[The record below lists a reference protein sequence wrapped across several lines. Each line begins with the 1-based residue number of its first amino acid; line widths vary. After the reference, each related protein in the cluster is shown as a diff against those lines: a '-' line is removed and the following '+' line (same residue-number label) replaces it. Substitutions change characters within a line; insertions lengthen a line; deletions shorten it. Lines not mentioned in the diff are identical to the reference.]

1 MALDSKSAKSAK
13 WAKRSRFRTRL
24 GLTFGA
30 LVIAL
35 LLVECAVRVRQ
46 YLRHGTTA
54 ISVYELVHD
63 PVSGLDIP
71 APNSSVG
78 SIRINSLGFR
88 GGEIEMPKPPGRI
101 RLAFLGGST
110 TFCAEIASVEMNW
123 PHRVARALE
132 RRHPGCTFDH
142 INGGTAGYSTA
153 QCLLNLR
160 HRIAPLDPDA
170 IVIYEATNDLTQ
182 DSREL
187 AAKHGLYDP
196 NETEAG
202 WLGKISLTWYLL
214 EKNLRFRSRNE
225 ADRGGTLEL
234 DPKEISPAFRIR
246 LAELV
251 TEAKKV
257 APVVVLVT
265 FSHRARREQSP
276 EERRRASSSSLYY
289 MPFLEVEGI
298 LAGFEE
304 YNRVIREVALATDVV
319 LVEGENTIPG
329 DAAHFFDSVHFTEQ
343 GCALQ
348 AERVLQGL
356 EAFAA
361 FQALL
366 EKRRVAR

>member
-1 MALDSKSAKSAK
+1 MALNSKRAE
-13 WAKRSRFRTRL
+13 RSRFRTRL

-30 LVIAL
+30 LVLAL
-35 LLVECAVRVRQ
+35 LLVECAVRVCQ

-63 PVSGLDIP
+63 PVSGLEIP

-88 GGEIEMPKPPGRI
+88 GAEIEMPKPPGRI

-123 PHRVARALE
+123 PHRVAAALN
-132 RRHPGCTFDH
+132 RRCAGLTFDYV
-142 INGGTAGYSTA
+142 NGGTAGYWTA

-160 HRIAPLDPDA
+160 HRIEPLDPDV

-196 NETEAG
+196 SETEAS
-202 WLGKISLTWYLL
+202 WLGKLSLTWYLL
-214 EKNLRFRSRNE
+214 EKNLRFRARNQ
-225 ADRGGTLEL
+225 ADRRGTLAL
-234 DPKEISPAFRIR
+234 DPKEISPAFRAR
-246 LAELV
+246 LTELV
-251 TEAKKV
+251 LEAKKV
-257 APVVVLVT
+257 APVVALVT
-265 FSHRARREQSP
+265 FSHRGRREQSP
-276 EERRRASSSSLYY
+276 EECREALGSSLYY
-289 MPFLEVEGI
+289 MPFLDVEGI

-304 YNRVIREVALATDVV
+304 YNRTIREVAGATDVV
-319 LVEGENTIPG
+319 LVEGEDEIPG

-348 AERVLQGL
+348 AERVLRGL
-356 EAFAA
+356 EGSAA

-366 EKRRVAR
+366 EKKRAAR